1 MKKIFAIAFVSVGLL
16 SVGCGSDDSA
26 EKKDAENPAA
36 EPAEE
41 AVEETAETTEEA
53 AEALKIQLD
62 AFQDAATVTGADF
75 DDGSKGLNLSG
86 VVDGAGYAQCG
97 LANGDEVKM
106 IDGAAVPE
114 GRAGVQALIDAC
126 SKGKAV
132 TIMRGGE
139 EMSVG
144 Q

>member
-1 MKKIFAIAFVSVGLL
+1 MKKIFAIAFVGLGLL
-16 SVGCGSDDSA
+16 AVGCGSDDSA
-26 EKKDAENPAA
+26 EKQDAENPAAA

-41 AVEETAETTEEA
+41 AVEETTEAA
-53 AEALKIQLD
+53 AEALKIELD
-62 AFQDAATVTGADF
+62 AFADAATVTGADF
-75 DDGSKGLNLSG
+75 DDGSKGLDMSG
-86 VVDGAGYAQCG
+86 LVDGAGYAQCG
-97 LANGDEVKM
+97 LANGDKVKM

-114 GRAGVQALIDAC
+114 GRAGVQSLIDAC

-144 Q
+144 E